1 MSQNKS
7 NRSAWRCET
16 CEIVNYALK
25 RADMQPTFLSSFSG
39 RQIPKKLS
47 NQIKD
52 NLIRQFGSEKKVPG
66 LPKGLFIWQTFML
79 SFRNKLLSPYHSLSM
94 WEAFII
100 RRSSG
105 RICDSRSMKTSISV
119 CFGISVP
126 FRTSWNNLKQLTTP
140 LAKMRRHKKRWVLP
154 QRHSIIVR
162 V

>member
-1 MSQNKS
+1 MHWK
-7 NRSAWRCET
+7 ELT
-16 CEIVNYALK
+16 CSLHFYPHLVGGKYQRNCRIKLRIIWFDNSEA
-25 RADMQPTFLSSFSG
+25 
-39 RQIPKKLS
+39 KKIS
-47 NQIKD
+47 
-52 NLIRQFGSEKKVPG
+52 G
-66 LPKGLFIWQTFML
+66 LPKGLFIWQAFMF
-79 SFRNKLLSPYHSLSM
+79 SSRNKLLSPYHSLSI

-105 RICDSRSMKTSISV
+105 RSCDSRSMKTKHFIM
-119 CFGISVP
+119 CFGISVS